1 MLKLATPIS
10 HLFEERIAAQ
20 EIIDASDCLECRE
33 RSRDAVWPKQHLFH
47 IDIDIIHYWD
57 EKRKEYLGQ
66 LIQPKTELKLVSFQL
81 SAACHEPV
89 LDEQGVFQ
97 LGGKIY
103 TREEMEK
110 NAISNIGWLRTI
122 LKEQIQIAVEN
133 NNYYPTPAY
142 QFVTDGDLISSV
154 VKNSKIKFLYDI
166 AHAQVTAH
174 NQGISY
180 QSYLKTLPLEDVIQ
194 LHICQPGFRQDGTA
208 FDAHEVP
215 DDSMYQHVLELVKKY
230 PVKYLTVEYY
240 KNKDKLIDTLNR
252 FQTLKNHSN

>member
-1 MLKLATPIS
+1 M
-10 HLFEERIAAQ
+10 
-20 EIIDASDCLECRE
+20 
-33 RSRDAVWPKQHLFH
+33 
-47 IDIDIIHYWD
+47 
-57 EKRKEYLGQ
+57 
-66 LIQPKTELKLVSFQL
+66 KLVSFQL
-81 SAACHEPV
+81 SAAYHEPV

-110 NAISNIGWLRTI
+110 NAITNIGWLRTI
-122 LKEQIQIAVEN
+122 LDEQIQIAVEN

-142 QFVTDGDLISSV
+142 KFVTDGDLISSV

-166 AHAQVTAH
+166 AHAIVTAH

-180 QSYLKTLPLEDVIQ
+180 QSYLKNLPLEDVIQ
-194 LHICQPGFRQDGTA
+194 LHICQPSFRQDGTA

-215 DDSMYQHVLELVKKY
+215 EDSMYHHVLELVKKY

-240 KNKDKLIDTLNR
+240 KNKDKLIDSLSR